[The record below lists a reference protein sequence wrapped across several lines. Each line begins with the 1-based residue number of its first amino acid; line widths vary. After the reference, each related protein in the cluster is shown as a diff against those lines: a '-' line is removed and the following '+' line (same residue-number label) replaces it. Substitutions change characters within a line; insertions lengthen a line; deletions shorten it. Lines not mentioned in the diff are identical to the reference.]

1 MLTFCDTALTSDTCQ
16 YAIDDESTTE
26 VDDAVSIERIKG
38 RDGDP
43 LDIGDI
49 WVHIHISSPAS
60 FDHVTPNSPADLIA
74 RRRASTIYLP
84 HRRYAMFPPSLVQL
98 FTLTPD
104 QPNTALTFSARLDP
118 ATGALVDY
126 RVQPSLVNITR
137 VTYYHVERVLGSSA
151 ANDAQSRDLLEL
163 HHVAQLRRQYR
174 NSIGARLI
182 NLPDPDVKVTRDGDL
197 PLIKLQP
204 NTTPKSRVLVEE
216 LMVLA
221 GELAAKLAAER
232 QLPVPLRVQVK
243 PELPEHI
250 ARDPLVT
257 AASETLTPLTRLV
270 RELRLLPYSTTA
282 STTTATEL
290 GHYSVGLEAYA
301 RVTSPIRRYSDL
313 LFQYQYYA
321 QLQGKELPFSS
332 DLLKNLLVQVDVT
345 SYYIHQLQQRCERYW
360 KYKYLAQHAA
370 QHHYY
375 GVVTDVNTPPATW
388 AEFVDTTLDPW
399 TLQPRATVFVP
410 AIGLTVHIQLGEVS
424 VPLKATDVVIL
435 KASTNYSQQT
445 FFAFEE
451 LVRDNAPTLEE
462 MSAPIKR
469 SSAHVQQ

>member
-1 MLTFCDTALTSDTCQ
+1 
-16 YAIDDESTTE
+16 
-26 VDDAVSIERIKG
+26 VSIERIKG
-38 RDGDP
+38 REGDP
-43 LDIGDI
+43 LEIGDI
-49 WVHIHISSPAS
+49 WIHIHISSPAS
-60 FDHVTPNSPADLIA
+60 FDHVTPNSPADLAA

-98 FTLTPD
+98 FTLTPN

-137 VTYYHVERVLGSSA
+137 VNYYHVEQVLNGSA
-151 ANDAQSRDLLEL
+151 ASDVQSRDLFEL

-182 NLPDPDVKVTRDGDL
+182 NLPDPDIKVTRDGDN
-197 PLIKLQP
+197 PQIKLMP

-221 GELAAKLAAER
+221 GELAAKLAIER

-243 PELPEHI
+243 PELPEHL
-250 ARDPLVT
+250 ALDPIVS
-257 AASETLTPLTRLV
+257 AASESMTPLTRLV

-282 STTTATEL
+282 STTAASDV
-290 GHYSVGLEAYA
+290 GHYSVGLETYA

-332 DLLKNLLVQVDVT
+332 DLLKQLLVQVDVT

-360 KYKYLAQHAA
+360 KYKYLAQHSAH
-370 QHHYY
+370 HHYY
-375 GVVTDVNTPPATW
+375 GVVIDVNTPPATW
-388 AEFVDTTLDPW
+388 AEFVDTTADPW
-399 TLQPRATVFVP
+399 TLQPRASVFIP
-410 AIGLTVHIQLGEVS
+410 AIGLMVHVQLGEVS

-435 KASTNYSQQT
+435 KSSTNYSQQT
-445 FFAFEE
+445 FFAFETI
-451 LVRDNAPTLEE
+451 VRDNVPTLEE

-469 SSAHVQQ
+469 SSADAVQQ